1 MDGSSC
7 GSDRARSRPAVNI
20 KSTKKAAYYPKARC
34 SPLGLARR
42 LASPFFLPAAILT
55 VAKRAKADA
64 ARSEAEAARPGV
76 G

>member
-20 KSTKKAAYYPKARC
+20 KGTKKAVYPKARR

-42 LASPFFLPAAILT
+42 LGSPFFLPAAILT

-64 ARSEAEAARPGV
+64 ARSEAEAARSPW
-76 G
+76 